1 MEVVDN
7 DGMATLAGTNSPA
20 LFTDLTTAQEL
31 QKMNGELNTVYYAV
45 DSSHDYE
52 GKIEPVIE
60 QLGLLLNNTLTAQDV
75 GFSLDYQEA
84 SDSLTISTDQ
94 GLGRISGEKVGALR
108 ENLTSLVPQAN
119 MLEVLQIPLVE
130 LEYQNE
136 QVLTLASKQVST
148 LLAGNKSLWH
158 FTDSGF
164 GHQIGGDGD
173 AWLWQTDDGQR
184 INDLAQ
190 STTGD
195 YAAVGHSEGIVIGS
209 EDNIDDDYWAEITT
223 TGSIEAIDY
232 HDDSWWVIELN
243 DQSLEL
249 ISFNLDLSNNVSSTL
264 NLNCLPLYYLLR

>member
-1 MEVVDN
+1 MLRGDIIELGWYVTEDKSRKRVEGSFKVMEVVDN

-20 LFTDLTTAQEL
+20 LFTDLKTAQSL

-45 DSSHDYE
+45 DSNYDSE

-94 GLGRISGEKVGALR
+94 GLGRISGDKVSALR

-173 AWLWQTDDGQR
+173 ACFGKLMTVSE
-184 INDLAQ
+184 
-190 STTGD
+190 ST
-195 YAAVGHSEGIVIGS
+195 I
-209 EDNIDDDYWAEITT
+209 
-223 TGSIEAIDY
+223 
-232 HDDSWWVIELN
+232 
-243 DQSLEL
+243 
-249 ISFNLDLSNNVSSTL
+249 
-264 NLNCLPLYYLLR
+264 